1 MISLGVQDYEKMKTA
16 ILGMIMGMLTVV
28 VVVVVVWIKRR
39 FMLGRTLGI

>member
-28 VVVVVVWIKRR
+28 VAVVVWIKRR